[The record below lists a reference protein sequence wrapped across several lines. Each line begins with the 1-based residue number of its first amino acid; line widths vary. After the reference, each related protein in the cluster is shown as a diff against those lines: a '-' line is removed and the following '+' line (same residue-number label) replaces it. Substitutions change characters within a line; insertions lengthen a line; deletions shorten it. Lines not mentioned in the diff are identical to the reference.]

1 MISADDEKP
10 RFSFYKNTDHTQGR
24 LKMQYVHVVIDTMH
38 NEIVMITE
46 DSQLA
51 LTVASTDDCLS
62 VIVKQPVIV
71 GTNVRAS

>member
-1 MISADDEKP
+1 
-10 RFSFYKNTDHTQGR
+10 
-24 LKMQYVHVVIDTMH
+24 MQYVHVVLDTMH

-51 LTVASTDDCLS
+51 LTVASTDDCLG

>member
-1 MISADDEKP
+1 MTLVNDEKP

-24 LKMQYVHVVIDTMH
+24 LQMQYVHVVLDTMH
-38 NEIVMITE
+38 NEVVMITE

-51 LTVASTDDCLS
+51 LTVASTDDCLG